1 MKRNKKTGADPAEAT
16 GIFPW
21 FPRINLNTAPAAAAV
36 LTFLLAA
43 VLAAAGALPLEQSV
57 LSLEH
62 SAGNAEP
69 GSGEH
74 TCFEEIWLSG
84 QSAFPRAAL
93 TAGAVAKKNT
103 YPPAAM
109 QAGRLHLRRQGKW
122 IAYVPSDLSD
132 GFYLHFSGFDSLR
145 LTSAD
150 GAETLTVRSGTWLS
164 AEALCGLQEAL
175 SAGAAV
181 DKTVEHPEEEKA
193 QDGQTSR
200 DAKGSEAS
208 QDLQDHQDQ
217 QDLQAAQ
224 DAGPLEKLRL
234 QAAALSRDGEI
245 LEETDLV
252 FCFAREIPTLYLE
265 TASGSME
272 TVNADKS
279 YTEKG
284 SYLFLGDNGNRD
296 ASGTCK
302 LHGRGNSSWK
312 EDKKQYSLNLTDSA
326 EVLGMEASRKFA
338 LIANHSDASNLRNK
352 TAFDIARL
360 CSMPASP
367 QSVFVNV
374 YFNGTY
380 NGLYLLAQRPNARGG
395 SVEVAD
401 LEAANE
407 KAARQDPGSTVAV
420 PDPEGLE
427 IHAFGRR
434 AVPDNITGGYL
445 LEIDGR
451 YEDEDCWFSTQRHH
465 FVIKYPEDVPLQE
478 AEYIA
483 EYMREAEKAI
493 YAEDGKNPD
502 TGRSWEEYLDPD
514 SWAKM
519 YLVQDFMVQWDVESF
534 SFFVYKDADDPLLYC
549 GPVWDFDLSMGTTG
563 LGRLPNLMQRS
574 MWLEDHRPGWLTQLY
589 THETFSRAVQT
600 IYQDTFA
607 PALEAY
613 LDSAA
618 DSYTSWMD
626 RLRVSAGMD
635 AYRWEEEDSFS
646 ESAENLRAW
655 LLGRLDFY
663 TDHEAFPEEYCRVTF
678 RYGFADM
685 NVYVRLE
692 GAASDA
698 AGGGASD
705 AAGSGGG
712 GAVSGYGQDMDG
724 VEAAGGEACHGM
736 SEGASHGR
744 KAVVRAVYKDGGYY
758 DEKGCLLTG
767 VTGWIHRYLNLAATI
782 SAPEYSGE
790 DYIPPQDSLR

>member
-21 FPRINLNTAPAAAAV
+21 FPRINLNTVPAAAAV

-109 QAGRLHLRRQGKW
+109 QAVRLHLRRQGKW

-407 KAARQDPGSTVAV
+407 KAARQDPGRIVAV
-420 PDPEGLE
+420 SDPEGLE
-427 IHAFGRR
+427 IHAFAHRS
-434 AVPDNITGGYL
+434 VPDNITGGYL

-549 GPVWDFDLSMGTTG
+549 GPVWDFDLSMGATG
-563 LGRLPNLMQRS
+563 LGKLPDLMQRS
-574 MWLEDHRPGWLTQLY
+574 MWLEDHRPGWLTELY
-589 THETFSRAVQT
+589 SPPAFSAAVRKS
-600 IYQDTFA
+600 YSETFA

-613 LDSAA
+613 LDAAQAEPEGAAASIPGDIAENAGAAAKDGDLPAADGTPSASAA
-618 DSYTSWMD
+618 DRYAAWMD
-626 RLRVSAGMD
+626 RLRASAAMD
-635 AYRWEEEDSFS
+635 AYRWKEQDGFS
-646 ESAENLRAW
+646 EGAAALRAW
-655 LLGRLDFY
+655 LRGRLDFY
-663 TDHEAFPEEYCRVTF
+663 ADHEEFPEEYCQVTF
-678 RYGFADM
+678 QYAFAEM
-685 NVYVRLE
+685 KVYVRRGTAIGFVPTEEYGDHLYKSFRQKYGE
-692 GAASDA
+692 VDGWTAED
-698 AGGGASD
+698 
-705 AAGSGGG
+705 GSI
-712 GAVSGYGQDMDG
+712 
-724 VEAAGGEACHGM
+724 
-736 SEGASHGR
+736 
-744 KAVVRAVYKDGGYY
+744 
-758 DEKGCLLTG
+758 LTAETLIDHDQ
-767 VTGWIHRYLNLAATI
+767 VFL
-782 SAPEYSGE
+782 PFEE
-790 DYIPPQDSLR
+790 QE